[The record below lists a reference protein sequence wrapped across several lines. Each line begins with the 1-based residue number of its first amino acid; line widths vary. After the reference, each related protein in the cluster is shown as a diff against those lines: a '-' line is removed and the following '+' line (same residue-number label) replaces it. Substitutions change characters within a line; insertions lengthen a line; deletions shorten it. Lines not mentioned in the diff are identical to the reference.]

1 MNRNVRK
8 TLTSLASFL
17 ALLGAARAAL
27 ATGYEESITR
37 QRAKALSQMGLCA
50 SNVRV

>member
-8 TLTSLASFL
+8 ILTTLTAFL

-27 ATGYEESITR
+27 ATS
-37 QRAKALSQMGLCA
+37 A
-50 SNVRV
+50 